1 MKKVLKA
8 MVLAILMVGC
18 LVSGVMAAVV
28 VPIEPQWD
36 NVNRVACEITFNGTR
51 GTVMCDITAISA
63 ATSITGTLTLYEAG
77 IEIDSWEI
85 DSDMPF
91 ATVIDTF
98 TGTKGRTYTLSLD
111 AVVTANNLDETITC
125 TASKKCS

>member
-1 MKKVLKA
+1 
-8 MVLAILMVGC
+8 
-18 LVSGVMAAVV
+18 
-28 VPIEPQWD
+28 
-36 NVNRVACEITFNGTR
+36 
-51 GTVMCDITAISA
+51 MCDITAISA
-63 ATSITGTLTLYEAG
+63 ATNITGTLTLYEAG
-77 IEIDSWEI
+77 VEIDSWEI